1 MIEVTFGKY
10 GLITY
15 SECFGNLHI
24 RHFSVW
30 RRLMAINSLKGIIKG
45 VKYEPCLNPGKLM
58 EYDIARFDVNTVK
71 SYGLVNLG
79 NSGNNLAFSK
89 WVSPKRTRTYPFQRI
104 YDTLGLSTKKV
115 TIIPVI
121 KDEGAA
127 GDNDRINA
135 MTFSWM
141 NLMNV
146 YIVLAWYEDARKVDT
161 KDKITNQ
168 ILNVESVTEKLLE
181 ISQFQSTALHWNT
194 NHFEEDFEQIYLNAV
209 ESYKRISEKENVVM
223 HKAQDHLDMLEKFKV
238 NNQFCVNTFKKAT
251 LSRSH
256 AAALRETVTVHKLES
271 IGEDE
276 KGIFLITNYQGG
288 EYYLTADGI
297 YWEDN
302 QLIIQESKNT
312 TKNKFPSTSDIKDGL
327 FKLILFANMEQVD
340 ITDRTN
346 VPFTARL
353 KLTGNLTGHLFLPNS
368 TNRVSNFCQE
378 NRFSSAHR
386 KTITLLN
393 QEADMN
399 DIQIW
404 ITSNDE

>member
-1 MIEVTFGKY
+1 
-10 GLITY
+10 
-15 SECFGNLHI
+15 
-24 RHFSVW
+24 
-30 RRLMAINSLKGIIKG
+30 MAINSLKGIIKG

-58 EYDIARFDVNTVK
+58 EYDIAQFDVNTVK

-141 NLMNV
+141 NLMNI
-146 YIVLAWYEDARKVDT
+146 YIVLAWYEDAKKVDT

-168 ILNVESVTEKLLE
+168 VLNVESVTEKLLE

-194 NHFEEDFEQIYLNAV
+194 NHFEEDFEHIYLNAV
-209 ESYKRISEKENVVM
+209 ESYERISEKENVVM
-223 HKAQDHLDMLEKFKV
+223 HKTQDHLDMLEKFKV
-238 NNQFCVNTFKKAT
+238 NNQFCVNTFKRAT

-346 VPFTARL
+346 VPFITRL